1 MTAENV
7 LDGRALREPVTTN
20 PSQDAIRGSSDL
32 GPRGTGLSENFGYS
46 KEEMTEKKAIPDS
59 HPVDSTSEP
68 SGQDVEAGGRKAA
81 LKLRL
86 HRYYRLYFRHFLYA
100 VIWLLFTG

>member
-7 LDGRALREPVTTN
+7 LDGVALREPATTN
-20 PSQDAIRGSSDL
+20 PPQDAIRRSCEL
-32 GPRGTGLSENFGYS
+32 GPRGIDSGDHFGYS
-46 KEEMTEKKAIPDS
+46 KEEMTEKKAIPES

-81 LKLRL
+81 LKSRLR
-86 HRYYRLYFRHFLYA
+86 RYCNLYFRHVLYA
-100 VIWLLFTG
+100 AIWILFTG